1 MKFDIVRGE
10 RFEVNTIAMAR
21 GEHVVEEVDDGEVIA
36 FVIVWGCIQVTR
48 ERGGQPASYCLHAR
62 PSAPL
67 LLVNPGRYGVVAER
81 SSLGGR
87 GVRRR
92 GVIV

>member
-21 GEHVVEEVDDGEVIA
+21 GEHVVEEVDDGEVVA

-67 LLVNPGRYGVVAER
+67 FLVNPGRYCVVAER
-81 SSLGGR
+81 NSLGVR
-87 GVRRR
+87 GVRRK

>member
-21 GEHVVEEVDDGEVIA
+21 GEHCVEEVREGEVIA
-36 FVIVWGCIQVTR
+36 FVIAWGCIQVTR
-48 ERGGQPASYCLHAR
+48 ERGGQPASFCLHAR
-62 PSAPL
+62 PTAPL
-67 LLVNPGRYGVVAER
+67 FLVNPGRYCVVAER
-81 SSLGGR
+81 SSLGVR
-87 GVRRR
+87 GVRRN